1 MSRINRTQSYAALW
15 LNHLGWPVEKIS
27 NELEIT
33 DNQVLGVIKKEKE
46 QGSSSAIKTASS
58 STSTSKS
65 KHLMITD
72 SANNKNNV
80 AIMTKEA
87 SALNDDFK
95 KQNPPTTENRFS
107 KNIFRI
113 NE

>member
-46 QGSSSAIKTASS
+46 KGSSSALKTASLNRGGIEIS
-58 STSTSKS
+58 LIYVRRPST
-65 KHLMITD
+65 D
-72 SANNKNNV
+72 R
-80 AIMTKEA
+80 
-87 SALNDDFK
+87 
-95 KQNPPTTENRFS
+95 P
-107 KNIFRI
+107 I
-113 NE
+113 NCPKF